1 LAFRRRRTQRATDT
15 IPQITKAGRTIIAA
29 TVGVALIPIGLL
41 LLGGWQGNLTGII
54 VAVFA
59 LLPIVTS
66 VTGFCPLYIPFGIS
80 TLGKEQRSTKIS

>member
-1 LAFRRRRTQRATDT
+1 MFKKNMGLLDRTVRF
-15 IPQITKAGRTIIAA
+15 I
-29 TVGVALIPIGLL
+29 VGVALIPIGLL

-66 VTGFCPLYIPFGIS
+66 VTGFCPLYVPFGIS
-80 TLGKEQRSTKIS
+80 TLGKEQHATKLS

>member
-1 LAFRRRRTQRATDT
+1 MFKKNIGLLDRTVRF
-15 IPQITKAGRTIIAA
+15 I
-29 TVGVALIPIGLL
+29 VGVVLIPIGLL